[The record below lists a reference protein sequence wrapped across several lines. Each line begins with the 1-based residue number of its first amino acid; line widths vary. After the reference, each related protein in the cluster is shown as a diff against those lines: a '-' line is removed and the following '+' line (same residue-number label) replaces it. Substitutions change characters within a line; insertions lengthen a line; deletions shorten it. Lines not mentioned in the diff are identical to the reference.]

1 MGFFSNFLKRNKE
14 EQDSLLKSSLTMD
27 KELSELAIDLIGVSE
42 DTALVPLKSNDM
54 SGEYARLC
62 GLGLGN
68 SANAKFLKDRIRDID
83 AYNRNI
89 IKARELLD
97 YVKTMNEFLGDS
109 VILVSRDSFY
119 KLCHKYKLSIGF
131 LEQFTGVIPNSNLKE
146 LSDIKYKLDNY
157 SGYVKLDTNKHI
169 VRIKCTYNFS
179 NKIDFS
185 IRKYFDDNFNIISH
199 PAYIHN
205 MGDIEE
211 FKNKEWAKKVSLSA
225 HYVRRDEMFIACPKS
240 NLQEKVVIVSNP
252 VDPIIFQYC
261 PFGVLIYTMWG
272 KEAEDKVFEEYK
284 KLRAIK

>member
-14 EQDSLLKSSLTMD
+14 KQDSLLKSSLTMD
-27 KELSELAIDLIGVSE
+27 KELSKLAIDLIGVSE

-68 SANAKFLKDRIRDID
+68 SANAKFLKDRIRNIY

-131 LEQFTGVIPNSNLKE
+131 LEQFTGVIPNSNLEE

-169 VRIKCTYNFS
+169 VRIKRIYNFS

-185 IRKYFDDNFNIISH
+185 ISKYFDDNFNIISH
-199 PAYIHN
+199 PAYIYN

-211 FKNKEWAKKVSLSA
+211 FKNKEWAKKVSLSV

-252 VDPIIFQYC
+252 IDPIIFQYC

>member
-68 SANAKFLKDRIRDID
+68 SVNAKFLKDRIRDID

-169 VRIKCTYNFS
+169 VRIKRIYNFS

-199 PAYIHN
+199 PAYIYN

-211 FKNKEWAKKVSLSA
+211 FKNKEWAKKVSLSV

>member
-68 SANAKFLKDRIRDID
+68 SANAKFLKDRIRDIY

-131 LEQFTGVIPNSNLKE
+131 LEQFTGVIPNSNLEE

-169 VRIKCTYNFS
+169 VRIKRIYNFS

-185 IRKYFDDNFNIISH
+185 IRKYFDDNFNIISY
-199 PAYIHN
+199 PAYIYN
-205 MGDIEE
+205 MSNIEE
-211 FKNKEWAKKVSLSA
+211 FKNKEWAKKVSLSV